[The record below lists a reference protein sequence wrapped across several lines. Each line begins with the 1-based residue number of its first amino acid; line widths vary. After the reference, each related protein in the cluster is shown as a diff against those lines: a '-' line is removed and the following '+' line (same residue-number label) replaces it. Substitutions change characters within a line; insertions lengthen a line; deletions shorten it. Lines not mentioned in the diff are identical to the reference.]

1 MLISTL
7 DHSNYLGRIGIG
19 RIFRGTSKVNAP
31 IAKVS
36 TYAYVN
42 PVIAIFLGWAI
53 LSEKI
58 TATTLIGATVIVCS
72 VAATV
77 RRESG

>member
-1 MLISTL
+1 
-7 DHSNYLGRIGIG
+7 
-19 RIFRGTSKVNAP
+19 
-31 IAKVS
+31 
-36 TYAYVN
+36 
-42 PVIAIFLGWAI
+42 VIAILLGWAI

-58 TATTLIGATVIVCS
+58 TTTTLIGAAVIVCS

>member
-1 MLISTL
+1 M
-7 DHSNYLGRIGIG
+7 
-19 RIFRGTSKVNAP
+19 
-31 IAKVS
+31 
-36 TYAYVN
+36 N

-53 LSEKI
+53 LSENI